1 MPAETIQRLYDALG
15 RRDGDGAAACYAG
28 DAVFEDPAF
37 GRLED
42 GAVKNMWRMLCE
54 RSDDLEVVLIEHGA
68 GAGEGWAHWSATY
81 TFTATGRPVV
91 NDIRSRFRFD
101 GELIRDQVDT
111 FSLRRWG
118 AQALGPRGT
127 ALATVG
133 LLGRAVRKQ
142 ARGNLERYRV
152 SGPAS

>member
-1 MPAETIQRLYDALG
+1 MEETIKRLYGALD
-15 RRDGDGAAACYAG
+15 RHDGDGAAACYAD

-42 GAVKNMWRMLCE
+42 GAVKDMWRMLCA
-54 RSDDLEVVLIEHGA
+54 RSADLRVVLIEHGA
-68 GAGEGWAHWSATY
+68 DGTEGWAHWSATY
-81 TFTATGRPVV
+81 TFGGTGRNVV
-91 NDIRSRFRFD
+91 NDIRSRFVFD

-142 ARGNLERYRV
+142 ARGQLARYRQ
-152 SGPAS
+152 

>member
-1 MPAETIQRLYDALG
+1 VAEETIKRLYDALD
-15 RRDGDGAAACYAG
+15 RRDGDGAAACYTD

-42 GAVKNMWRMLCE
+42 GAVKDMWRMLCE
-54 RSDDLEVVLIEHGA
+54 RSDDLRVDLVDHGA
-68 GAGEGWAHWSATY
+68 DSAHWIARY
-81 TFTATGRPVV
+81 TFVASGRGVV
-91 NDIRSRFRFD
+91 NDIRSRFVFEGD
-101 GELIRDQVDT
+101 LIREQVDT

-127 ALATVG
+127 ALGAAG

-142 ARGNLERYRV
+142 ARGQLERYR
-152 SGPAS
+152 ARA